1 MSKINND
8 IVLFGSVESSLSAI
22 KSICKSKYGNLKC
35 LVTTRNKNNNSDY
48 VDLTLHVEDDVQVI
62 FIEDFSINEICSVI
76 ELNKIKIGFCV
87 GWSYLIPKQIHS
99 QLDLFLA
106 YHPSPLPVGRG
117 RNPITW
123 AIALGMKQTASS
135 FFLISDKPDAGDIVS
150 QKKIVIASNDTA
162 RSLYDKIIEK
172 IDEQVEEIL
181 RSISNKNLF
190 FNKQDTKL
198 TSYWRKRNDA
208 DRLIDFRMSSES
220 ILNLVRSLGPPYV
233 YPQISFNGIKY
244 NVKKASTIDFV
255 KSDFIEFGK
264 ILAVKKN
271 TITVKTC
278 DGAVV
283 IELLDSF
290 EGISEGDYL

>member
-22 KSICKSKYGNLKC
+22 KSIHKSKYGNLKC

-76 ELNKIKIGFCV
+76 ELNNIKIGFCV

-135 FFLISDKPDAGDIVS
+135 FFQISDKPDAGDIVS

-255 KSDFIEFGK
+255 KSEFIEYGK